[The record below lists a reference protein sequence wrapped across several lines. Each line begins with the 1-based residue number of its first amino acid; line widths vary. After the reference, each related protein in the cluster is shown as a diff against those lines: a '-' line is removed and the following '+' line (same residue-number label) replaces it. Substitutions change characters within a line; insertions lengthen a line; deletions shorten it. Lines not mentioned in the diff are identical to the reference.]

1 MSSGRKISKLIR
13 ALAALAKKPALL
25 NAVLDQ
31 EDEHSRAFRAQSG
44 MQNGFPELNLRDILP
59 QLIDVEPFAFLD
71 GGSLPT
77 DLALIKALAVKI
89 TAGKY
94 FEIGTWRG
102 ESVANAA
109 SVVPECFTLNL
120 SDEELKRR
128 GLPEKYIGMHR
139 HFSEGN
145 SRITHLFGDSR
156 VFDFSAYEGK
166 MDLVFVD
173 GDHHFDSVV
182 NDTKTAF
189 RLIRE
194 GGAIIWHDYSYS
206 PEQTRFNVAHA
217 IWQASPADKRKD
229 LRAVSNTL
237 CAVYLPFELPAS
249 ERVYPRDPQGGF
261 KLSISKSS

>member
-1 MSSGRKISKLIR
+1 MSSGRKISKLMR
-13 ALAALAKKPALL
+13 ALAAVAKKPALL
-25 NAVLDQ
+25 NAVLDE
-31 EDEHSRAFRAQSG
+31 EDEHAAAFRAESG
-44 MQNGFPELNLRDILP
+44 MHNGFPELNLRDILP
-59 QLIDVEPFAFLD
+59 QSIDVEPFAFLD

-77 DLALIKALAVKI
+77 DLALIKALALKI
-89 TAGKY
+89 NAGKY

-109 SVVPECFTLNL
+109 SVVSECYTLNL

-128 GLPEKYIGMHR
+128 GLPEKYIGLHR
-139 HFSEGN
+139 HFSDGN
-145 SRITHLFGDSR
+145 PRITHLFGDSR
-156 VFDFSAYEGK
+156 AFDFSAFEGK

-189 RLIRE
+189 RLIRD
-194 GGAIIWHDYSYS
+194 GGAIIWHDYSHS

-217 IWQASPADKRKD
+217 IWLGCPADKRKY

-237 CAVYLPFELPAS
+237 CAVYIPFELPFS
-249 ERVYPRDPQGGF
+249 EREYPRDPQGGF
-261 KLSISKSS
+261 KISISKTS